1 MGETPI
7 LIVISAPP
15 ERLLQKRLWPVGLLQ
30 AMQVFAVSSP
40 IGDKDSLASLKVK
53 ASGEVT
59 GFSPMTRCA
68 PTLGL

>member
-1 MGETPI
+1 MD
-7 LIVISAPP
+7 
-15 ERLLQKRLWPVGLLQ
+15 LLK

-40 IGDKDSLASLKVK
+40 VGDKDSLASLKVK

-68 PTLGL
+68 PTLGVWGMVSRWLNHGSDYHKTQF